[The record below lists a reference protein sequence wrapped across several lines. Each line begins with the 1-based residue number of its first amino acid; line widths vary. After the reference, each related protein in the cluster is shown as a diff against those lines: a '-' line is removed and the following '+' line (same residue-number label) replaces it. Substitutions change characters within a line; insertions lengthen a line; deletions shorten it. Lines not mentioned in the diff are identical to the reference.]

1 MDDQRLRVLLVD
13 DDEDDYIMTRDLLA
27 EVKDRRIE
35 LDWVSTYDEA
45 IEAIGRSSHEVYL
58 LDYRLGVR
66 TGLEL
71 MRESITNGCRAP
83 MILLTGQGDHEVDM
97 EAMKAGAA
105 DYLVKGE
112 INAYL
117 LERSMRYAIEKKRAE
132 AQILHVAYYDNLTNL
147 PNRVLFQ
154 DRLKQAIVQAE
165 RYSRRAAM
173 LFLDLDNFKRI
184 NDTLGHRVGD
194 MLLKAVADRLQET
207 VRDTDSVAR
216 RQEDI
221 LSATVARQGG
231 DEFTVLL
238 TEVKEPRDAAR
249 VAQRFLDTLSRPFML
264 DGHEVFITAS
274 IGIAI
279 YEIDG
284 KDMDSLLKNADAAM
298 YHAKEQGKNNYQ
310 FYKQSMNAT
319 ALDKL
324 EFENDLR
331 RALERKELLL
341 YYQPQI
347 DVRTGT
353 IVGMEA
359 LIRWQHPDRGIVSPA
374 DFIPLAE
381 ETGLIITIGAWVL
394 QTACAQNKAWQ
405 AAGFAPI
412 PVSVN
417 LSSRQFRQQDLVQA
431 ITEAVDTSG
440 LEPRYLVLE
449 ITESVIMQEQEA
461 SSAMLRQLTTKGLR
475 LAMDDFGTGYSS
487 LGNLKRFPID
497 AIKIDRSF
505 VMDITTDPDD
515 AAITKAIIA
524 MGHNLNLK
532 VIAEGVETEE
542 QLAFLYQQGCQMI
555 QGFLVSRPVPME
567 EAAKLLAREKA
578 GDGIG
583 LEICRRIVKQYNGKA
598 AITSPGQPRHGGVK
612 TGQAPT
618 SSGQAGT
625 KRPLTKRRK

>member
-1 MDDQRLRVLLVD
+1 MDDRRLRVLLVD
-13 DDEDDYIMTRDLLA
+13 DDEDDYIMTRDLLSD
-27 EVKDRRIE
+27 VQGTRIDI
-35 LDWVSTYDEA
+35 DWVSTYDEA
-45 IEAIGRSSHEVYL
+45 IEAIGRNSHEVYL
-58 LDYRLGVR
+58 LDYRLGGR

-71 MRESITNGCRAP
+71 MRESLKNGCKAP

-97 EAMKAGAA
+97 EAMKAGAS

-132 AQILHVAYYDNLTNL
+132 AQILHMAYYDNLTSL

-154 DRLKQAIVQAE
+154 DRLNQAIVQAE
-165 RYSRRAAM
+165 RYGRRSAM
-173 LFLDLDNFKRI
+173 LFLDIDNFKRI

-194 MLLKAVADRLQET
+194 LLLKAVAERLKES
-207 VRDTDSVAR
+207 VRDSDSVAR
-216 RQEDI
+216 QHADI
-221 LSATVARQGG
+221 QNITVARQGG

-238 TEVKEPRDAAR
+238 SEVREPQDAAR
-249 VAQRFLDTLSRPFML
+249 VAQRCLDRLSRPFLL

-284 KDMDSLLKNADAAM
+284 KDIDSLLKNADAAM

-319 ALDKL
+319 ALEKL

-331 RALERKELLL
+331 RALERKEFLL

-359 LIRWQHPDRGIVSPA
+359 LIRWQHPVRGLVSPA

-381 ETGLIITIGAWVL
+381 ETGLIIPIGAWVL

-405 AAGFAPI
+405 AAGLTPI

-417 LSSRQFRQQDLVQA
+417 LSSRQFRQRDLVEA

-440 LEPRYLVLE
+440 LEPGHLVLE

-487 LGNLKRFPID
+487 LGNLKRLPIY

-515 AAITKAIIA
+515 AAITKAVIA

-542 QLAFLYQQGCQMI
+542 QLAFLYERGCHTI
-555 QGFLVSRPVPME
+555 QGYLISRPMPVK
-567 EAAKLLAREKA
+567 EASDILAREQS
-578 GDGIG
+578 GTGIG
-583 LEICRRIVKQYNGKA
+583 REICRRIVEHDNGKD
-598 AITSPGQPRHGGVK
+598 AITHPGQPRHRGVK
-612 TGQAPT
+612 TGQA
-618 SSGQAGT
+618 GT
-625 KRPLTKRRK
+625 KKHLTQRRKGRKV

>member
-1 MDDQRLRVLLVD
+1 MDDRQLRVLLVD
-13 DDEDDYIMTRDLLA
+13 DDEDDYIMTRDLLSD
-27 EVKDRRIE
+27 VKGKSID

-45 IEAIGRSSHEVYL
+45 IEAIGRNSHEVYL

-71 MRESITNGCRAP
+71 MRESIENGCRAP
-83 MILLTGQGDHEVDM
+83 MILLTGQGDHRVDL

-112 INAYL
+112 ISALL

-132 AQILHVAYYDNLTNL
+132 DQILHMAYYDNLTSL

-154 DRLKQAIVQAE
+154 DRLNQAIVQAE
-165 RYSRRAAM
+165 RYGRRSAM

-184 NDTLGHRVGD
+184 NDTFGHRIGD
-194 MLLKAVADRLQET
+194 LLLKAVADRLKES
-207 VRDTDSVAR
+207 VRDSDSVAR
-216 RQEDI
+216 QHTDI
-221 LSATVARQGG
+221 LNVTVARQGG

-238 TEVKEPRDAAR
+238 SEVREPQDVAR
-249 VAQRFLDTLSRPFML
+249 VAQRFLDKLSRPFLL

-279 YEIDG
+279 YAIDG

-298 YHAKEQGKNNYQ
+298 YHAKGQGKNNYQ

-319 ALDKL
+319 ALERL
-324 EFENDLR
+324 ELENDLR
-331 RALERKELLL
+331 RALERKEFLL

-359 LIRWQHPDRGIVSPA
+359 LIRWQHPVRGLVSPA
-374 DFIPLAE
+374 DFIPLTE
-381 ETGLIITIGAWVL
+381 ETGLIIPIGAWVL

-405 AAGFAPI
+405 AAGLAPI

-417 LSSRQFRQQDLVQA
+417 LSSRQFGQQDLVQA
-431 ITEAVDTSG
+431 ITDAVGTSG
-440 LEPRYLVLE
+440 LGPRYLVLE
-449 ITESVIMQEQEA
+449 ITESVIMREQEVA
-461 SSAMLRQLTTKGLR
+461 GDMLRQLTTKGVR
-475 LAMDDFGTGYSS
+475 VAMDDFGTGYSS
-487 LGNLKRFPID
+487 LGNLKRLPID

-532 VIAEGVETEE
+532 VIAEGVESEE
-542 QLAFLYQQGCQMI
+542 QLAFLYQQGCHMI
-555 QGFLVSRPVPME
+555 QGYLISRPVPTE
-567 EAAKLLAREKA
+567 EASDILAREKK
-578 GDGIG
+578 GSGIG
-583 LEICRRIVKQYNGKA
+583 LEICRRIVKHSKGKA
-598 AITSPGQPRHGGVK
+598 AMP
-612 TGQAPT
+612 
-618 SSGQAGT
+618 
-625 KRPLTKRRK
+625 

>member
-1 MDDQRLRVLLVD
+1 MRVLLVD
-13 DDEDDYIMTRDLLA
+13 DDEDDYIMTRDLLS
-27 EVKDRRIE
+27 EVKNRQIA
-35 LDWVSTYDEA
+35 LDWVSTFDDGIA
-45 IEAIGRSSHEVYL
+45 AMGQNSHEVYL
-58 LDYRLGVR
+58 LDYRLGAR

-71 MRESITNGCRAP
+71 MRESIANGCKAP
-83 MILLTGQGDHEVDM
+83 MILLTGQGDHRVDL

-112 INAYL
+112 ISALL

-132 AQILHVAYYDNLTNL
+132 AQILHMAYYDNLTNL
-147 PNRVLFQ
+147 PNRLLFQ
-154 DRLKQAIVQAE
+154 DRLSQAIVQAE
-165 RYSRRAAM
+165 RYERMSAM

-184 NDTLGHRVGD
+184 NDTFGHRIGD
-194 MLLKAVADRLQET
+194 LLLKAVADRLKES
-207 VRDTDSVAR
+207 VRDSDSVAR
-216 RQEDI
+216 QHADI
-221 LSATVARQGG
+221 LNVTVARQGG

-238 TEVKEPRDAAR
+238 SEVRKPQDVAR
-249 VAQRFLDTLSRPFML
+249 VAQRFLDKLARPFLL

-279 YEIDG
+279 YAIDG
-284 KDMDSLLKNADAAM
+284 KDFESLLKNADAAM
-298 YHAKEQGKNNYQ
+298 YHAKGQGKNNYQ

-319 ALDKL
+319 ALEKL
-324 EFENDLR
+324 ELENDLR
-331 RALERKELLL
+331 RALARKEFLL

-347 DVRTGT
+347 DVRTGE

-359 LIRWQHPDRGIVSPA
+359 LIRWQHPVRGLVSPA
-374 DFIPLAE
+374 DFIPLTE
-381 ETGLIITIGAWVL
+381 ETGLIVPIGEWVL
-394 QTACAQNKAWQ
+394 QTACKQSKAWQ

-417 LSSRQFRQQDLVQA
+417 LSSRQFRQRVLLQTIEQA
-431 ITEAVDTSG
+431 MDASG
-440 LEPRYLVLE
+440 LDCRHIVLE
-449 ITESVIMQEQEA
+449 ITESVVMQEQEA
-461 SSAMLRQLTTKGLR
+461 SRALLVELASKGLR

-487 LGNLKRFPID
+487 LSNLKRFPID

-524 MGHNLNLK
+524 MGRSLNLN

-542 QLAFLYQQGCQMI
+542 QLAFLYQQGCHMI
-555 QGFLVSRPVPME
+555 QGFLISRPVPME

-583 LEICRRIVKQYNGKA
+583 LEICRRIVKHCGGKA
-598 AITSPGQPRHGGVK
+598 EVK
-612 TGQAPT
+612 
-618 SSGQAGT
+618 
-625 KRPLTKRRK
+625 

>member
-1 MDDQRLRVLLVD
+1 MDDRQLRVLLVD
-13 DDEDDYIMTRDLLA
+13 DDEDDYIMTRDLLS
-27 EVKDRRIE
+27 EVKNRQIA
-35 LDWVSTYDEA
+35 LDWVSTFDDGIA
-45 IEAIGRSSHEVYL
+45 AMGQNSHEVYL
-58 LDYRLGVR
+58 LDYRLGAR

-71 MRESITNGCRAP
+71 MRESIANGCKAP
-83 MILLTGQGDHEVDM
+83 MILLTGQGDHRVDL

-112 INAYL
+112 ISALL

-132 AQILHVAYYDNLTNL
+132 DQILHMAYYDNLTNL
-147 PNRVLFQ
+147 PNRLLFQ
-154 DRLKQAIVQAE
+154 DRLSQAIVQAE
-165 RYSRRAAM
+165 RYERMSAM

-184 NDTLGHRVGD
+184 NDTFGHRIGD
-194 MLLKAVADRLQET
+194 LLLKAVADRLKES
-207 VRDTDSVAR
+207 VRDSDSVAR
-216 RQEDI
+216 QHADI
-221 LSATVARQGG
+221 LNVTVARQGG

-238 TEVKEPRDAAR
+238 SEVRKPQDVAR
-249 VAQRFLDTLSRPFML
+249 VAQRFLDKLARPFLL

-279 YEIDG
+279 YAIDG
-284 KDMDSLLKNADAAM
+284 KDFESLLKNADAAM
-298 YHAKEQGKNNYQ
+298 YHAKGQGKNNYQ

-319 ALDKL
+319 ALEKL
-324 EFENDLR
+324 ELENDLR
-331 RALERKELLL
+331 RALARKEFLL

-347 DVRTGT
+347 DVRTGE

-359 LIRWQHPDRGIVSPA
+359 LIRWQHPVRGLVSPA
-374 DFIPLAE
+374 DFIPLTE
-381 ETGLIITIGAWVL
+381 ETGLIVPIGEWVL
-394 QTACAQNKAWQ
+394 QTACKQSKAWQ

-417 LSSRQFRQQDLVQA
+417 LSSRQFRQRVLLQTIEQA
-431 ITEAVDTSG
+431 MDASG
-440 LEPRYLVLE
+440 LDCRHIVLE
-449 ITESVIMQEQEA
+449 ITESVVMQEQEA
-461 SSAMLRQLTTKGLR
+461 SRALLVELASKGLR

-487 LGNLKRFPID
+487 LSNLKRFPID

-524 MGHNLNLK
+524 MGRSLNLN

-542 QLAFLYQQGCQMI
+542 QLAFLYQQGCHMI
-555 QGFLVSRPVPME
+555 QGFLISRPVPME

-583 LEICRRIVKQYNGKA
+583 LEICRRIVKHCGGKA
-598 AITSPGQPRHGGVK
+598 EVK
-612 TGQAPT
+612 
-618 SSGQAGT
+618 
-625 KRPLTKRRK
+625 